1 MTIVVAGCTG
11 AWLVGPVSKMPE
23 TEESE
28 SIDMD
33 PAVPPFMVVAGA
45 AVWIDPSVLS
55 AQALVEPLVGLLRQ
69 SGCERGLETPVGQ
82 YVGCASR

>member
-1 MTIVVAGCTG
+1 MTIVLAGCTG

-33 PAVPPFMVVAGA
+33 PAVPPFIVVAGA
-45 AVWIDPSVLS
+45 AIIRSSELTIPEDRDAS
-55 AQALVEPLVGLLRQ
+55 PLEDGTF
-69 SGCERGLETPVGQ
+69 GGE
-82 YVGCASR
+82 